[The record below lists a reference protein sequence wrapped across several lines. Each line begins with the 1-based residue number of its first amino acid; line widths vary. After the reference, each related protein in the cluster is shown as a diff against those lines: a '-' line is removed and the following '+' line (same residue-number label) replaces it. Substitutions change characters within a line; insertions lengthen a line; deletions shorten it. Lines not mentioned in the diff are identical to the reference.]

1 MASVGSLVLD
11 LVTNTASFTAGL
23 QNARSELSSFQSYAN
38 SIKLD
43 FGASLSEADDLTTSI
58 ARASVAIDDL
68 SGNAAAINVV
78 SAAFQEM
85 AGSAGTAATQA
96 NALVSLVKQFKG
108 LGGPALFAT
117 AAISAGAAI
126 KWGIDQ
132 DAITAQQEAEKRRKE
147 EEEVIAHAQFR
158 RDVVAEQA
166 QPTLRQE
173 MANSADARRAA
184 ADAAAAFR
192 APAIAAMDAILNP
205 LKSEGSTIGR
215 TPAEVAAQQMD
226 AALRPFFMEGR
237 IGFDDF
243 RAAIDQ
249 ASAQAENNAR
259 ASRDAADAAAAKALA
274 DDTAAKFF
282 GFGLEALFG
291 GNPGVGLAGLG
302 DVRQKAASARGGA
315 NRAPAAL
322 QFGTNAAFTAEGNAN
337 NAIQQAQLDA
347 QKKIVTNTQQ
357 AADQLAKF
365 QGAAVYRI
373 T

>member
-1 MASVGSLVLD
+1 MATVGSLVVD
-11 LVTNTASFTAGL
+11 LVANTASFAAGL

-43 FGASLSEADDLTTSI
+43 FGASLAEADDLSTSI

-68 SGNAAAINVV
+68 SGNAAAINIV

-85 AGSAGTAATQA
+85 AGSAGAAATQA

-117 AAISAGAAI
+117 AAIGAGAAI
-126 KWGIDQ
+126 KWGMNQ
-132 DAITAQQEAEKRRKE
+132 DALTAQAEAEKRRKA

-166 QPTLRQE
+166 LPTLRQE
-173 MANSADARRAA
+173 MASAAEARRSA

-192 APAIAAMDAILNP
+192 APAVAAMDAILNP
-205 LKSEGSTIGR
+205 LKSEGALIGL
-215 TPAEVAAQQMD
+215 TPGAAAAKQMED
-226 AALRPFFMEGR
+226 ALTPFFREGR

-243 RAAIDQ
+243 RDAIDR
-249 ASAQAENNAR
+249 AAAEAENNAR

-274 DDTAAKFF
+274 DETAAKFF
-282 GFGLEALFG
+282 GFGLDAILG
-291 GNPGVGLAGLG
+291 GNPGAGLAGLG
-302 DVRQKAASARGGA
+302 DVRQAAAAARGGV
-315 NRAPAAL
+315 NRAPSSL

-357 AADQLAKF
+357 TADQLAKF
-365 QGAAVYRI
+365 QGAAVFRI